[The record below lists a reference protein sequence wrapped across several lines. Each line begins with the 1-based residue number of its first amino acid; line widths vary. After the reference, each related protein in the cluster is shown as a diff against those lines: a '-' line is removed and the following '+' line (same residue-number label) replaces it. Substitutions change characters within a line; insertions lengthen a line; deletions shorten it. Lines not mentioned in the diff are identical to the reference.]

1 MDTKGLSKFS
11 IRTSDR
17 RTFRRCLRK
26 WDFQSSLRQN
36 LTHAGTEQN
45 INFWF
50 GSGIHFAMEDYHGYN
65 KFEDPRRAFYAY
77 YKSFKDSDLPLGAE
91 IHYGLAMSM
100 LTYYMTW
107 MERHN
112 KQTGFETLWIDP
124 DTYQELPRDD
134 PRAVPACEVEFYI
147 SLDMY
152 AVVDADSGKIVD
164 SFRFNEPTYKGE
176 VPSYLVRDWT
186 PAADPETVYYI
197 GTVDPMR
204 VKVIPIYYHGTI
216 DRIVKDRY
224 GRIWLWDYKTAKSA
238 DTAKL
243 ATDDQ
248 VTSYLWAA
256 DKIFPFPVYGFV
268 YLQMTKA
275 KAEEPKR
282 LKNGDLSCDK
292 RQHTTYGLYREALI
306 KDYGEVNLA
315 PSKMIDTLNHFAA
328 QEEPEGDRFIRWDF
342 VKRNKAQLVRMEQA
356 IYGEL
361 SVMLNPRLYCYPSPT
376 RDCSWD
382 CPFRDACIMTDQ
394 DDNDGLEI
402 FMKDF
407 VQRPHAE
414 DGNRDE
420 WRDNIQWLDE
430 NGFLIP
436 IEKVLSMDVG
446 TLPIFSDTEEA
457 DGDFKFYYEEEC

>member
-36 LTHAGTEQN
+36 LTRDGSEQN

-77 YKSFKDSDLPLGAE
+77 YNAFKDDDLPLGAE
-91 IHYGLAMSM
+91 MHYELAMSM
-100 LTYYMTW
+100 LSYYMTW

-124 DTYQELPRDD
+124 KTYEILPRDD
-134 PRAVPACEVEFYI
+134 PRAEPACEVEFFI
-147 SLDMY
+147 PLHTY
-152 AVVDADSGKIVD
+152 AVVDAETGKIVD
-164 SFRFNEPTYKGE
+164 SFYVDDHTFRDIPN
-176 VPSYLVRDWT
+176 YLPVDWT
-186 PAADPETVYYI
+186 PEADPEIIYEFQGSKFKIV
-197 GTVDPMR
+197 
-204 VKVIPIYYHGTI
+204 PIYYHGTI

-238 DTAKL
+238 DTSKL

-248 VTSYLWAA
+248 VTAYLWAA
-256 DKIFPFPVYGFV
+256 KKIFPFPVYGFV

-275 KAEEPKR
+275 RATEPKR
-282 LKNGDLSCDK
+282 LKNGELSCDK

-306 KDYGEVNLA
+306 HDYGDVSLA

-342 VKRNKAQLVRMEQA
+342 VKRNENQLVRMEQA

-361 SVMLNPRLYCYPSPT
+361 AVMLNPNLYCYPSPT

-382 CPFRDACIMTDQ
+382 CPFRDACIMMDQ
-394 DDNDGLEI
+394 GDDEGMAL

-407 VQRPHAE
+407 IQRPHAE

-420 WRDNIQWLDE
+420 WRNNIKWVDD
-430 NGFLIP
+430 NGFLVP
-436 IEKVLSMDVG
+436 MEKVLEMDLG
-446 TLPIFSDTEEA
+446 TLPSFDETAEA
-457 DGDFKFYYEEEC
+457 DGGFKFYYEEDC